1 MTYGDRIVPSRPA
14 KKRSSDQFE
23 VIFQRLRAI
32 LEKHAG
38 KLRVAADEPSHYCLE
53 VTNSPKLKKTYPAAW
68 VKTVKSYV
76 GDHFMPVYMFPQL
89 REGLS
94 KELKARMQGKSCFNF
109 NAVDDELFRE
119 LEELTVRGFTM
130 TKEAGV

>member
-1 MTYGDRIVPSRPA
+1 VPSRPA
-14 KKRSSDQFE
+14 KKRISDQFE
-23 VIFQRLRAI
+23 VVFQRLRAI

-38 KLRVAADEPSHYCLE
+38 KLHVAADEPGHYCLE

-76 GDHFMPVYMFPQL
+76 GYHFMPVYMFPQL

-109 NAVDDELFRE
+109 NAVDEGLFDE
-119 LEELTVRGFTM
+119 LEELTARGFAM
-130 TKEAGV
+130 AKKAEI

>member
-1 MTYGDRIVPSRPA
+1 MSKS
-14 KKRSSDQFE
+14 KKQSSDRFE
-23 VIFQRLRAI
+23 AVFQRLRAI

-38 KLRVAADEPSHYCLE
+38 TLRVAADEPGHYCLE

-76 GDHFMPVYMFPQL
+76 GYHFMPIYMFPQL

-94 KELKARMQGKSCFNF
+94 KELRARMQGKSCFNF
-109 NAVDDELFRE
+109 NAVDQELFDELE
-119 LEELTVRGFTM
+119 GLTERGFAM
-130 TKEAGV
+130 AKKAGI